1 MIKYGRQRQ
10 VVQALSL
17 LVLHA
22 TAASSFTFQSL
33 RTAPFARS
41 ALSLLPT
48 EKDYGALPSILERT
62 AGGGSPRCLENCVCL
77 VTGASRGIGKGIAV
91 ELGKQGAIVYVTGT
105 STTATATLTSS
116 AAAHTYASTSEVG
129 GPGTI
134 EETAA
139 MITEAGGTGIPVL
152 CNHAI
157 DSDVQ
162 NCMDRIDREQG
173 RLDILV
179 NNAFRLPPGGVEKL
193 HSKFWEQGSEIW
205 DAIHTVGLRS
215 HFVATAKAVALLQKS
230 RLNKSANL
238 PRPIVAMVGSFGG
251 LTYTF
256 NVAYG
261 VGKAGV
267 DRLAKDMAI
276 ELTPEDICVVSLWP
290 GVVNTERTQLSVE
303 NGDWDKYVGI
313 PLENAESPGFTGKAI
328 VSVASDADNIRM
340 TGSYQVVA
348 ELAEEYGFTGINGMR
363 PPSIRSLRFLLPS
376 YAFDEKLRNKVP
388 NWLIPDWKLPFWIM
402 SQGAPPAKVD

>member
-1 MIKYGRQRQ
+1 M
-10 VVQALSL
+10 S
-17 LVLHA
+17 
-22 TAASSFTFQSL
+22 
-33 RTAPFARS
+33 
-41 ALSLLPT
+41 
-48 EKDYGALPSILERT
+48 SILGRIAT
-62 AGGGSPRCLENCVCL
+62 DGSPRCLENCVCL
-77 VTGASRGIGKGIAV
+77 VTGGSRGIGKGIAL

-105 STTATATLTSS
+105 TSSSTTTTTTSS
-116 AAAHTYASTSEVG
+116 ASHAAADNYASASEVG
-129 GPGTI
+129 LPGTI

-139 MITEAGGTGIPVL
+139 MITEAGGTGISVL
-152 CNHAI
+152 CNHAV
-157 DSDVQ
+157 DTDVQ

-173 RLDILV
+173 RLDVLV
-179 NNAFRLPPGGVEKL
+179 NNAFMLPPGGVEKL

-215 HFVATAKAVALLQKS
+215 HFVATAKAVPLLQKS
-230 RLNKSANL
+230 RLNKSSNL
-238 PRPIVAMVGSFGG
+238 PRPIVAMVSSFGG

-276 ELTPEDICVVSLWP
+276 ELTPEDICIVSFWP
-290 GVVNTERTQLSVE
+290 GVVNTERTQLAVE

-328 VSVASDADNIRM
+328 ISVASDPDNMRM

-348 ELAEEYGFTGINGMR
+348 ELAADYGFTDVDGRR

-376 YAFDEKLRNKVP
+376 YAFDENLRKTVP
-388 NWLIPDWKLPFWIM
+388 SWLIPDWKLPFWVM
-402 SQGAPPAKVD
+402 SQGAPPSKKVE